1 MNDIALTPVIL
12 SGGIGARL
20 WPVSRESFPKPFM
33 PMADGESLLQK
44 TYRRAAGVAAGGRV
58 LTVTH
63 RDYYFM
69 SRDEWERAPHSPSV
83 KARYL
88 LEPVSRNTSA
98 AVALAALQVIEDSG
112 PEALLLVLAADHMIL
127 DQNGFERSVYSAAR
141 LAAAGHL
148 VTFGVQ
154 PDTPETG
161 YGYIQAGGPLEE
173 GHEVLRFVEKPSLES
188 AEEYLRSGDFLWNA
202 GMFCFRAETLLQ
214 ELKRHAP
221 DIHGPVLDCW
231 AAATQ
236 NRDSHP
242 MDFLTFP
249 IGDFSAIPDRSIDY
263 AVMEHSDRVAVI
275 KADFDWS
282 DVGSWS
288 AVGALLPADESNN
301 RCDGTALF
309 VDSRNTFIKTD
320 GRLVAALGL
329 DDLLIIDTPDA
340 LLVAPQDRAQ
350 DVKAVVSR
358 LKAENHPSCCARRTG
373 IRPWGTFTILEE
385 QSGYKI
391 KRIEVWPGRTLSLQM
406 HHHRSE
412 HWVVVSGMARVV
424 NGENEIFVRPN
435 ESTYIPA
442 GCVHRLS
449 NPGRI
454 NLVLIEV
461 QSGEFLEE
469 EDIVR
474 LDDDYG
480 RSDQGGPSR
489 PTSEFGANRHAC
501 EPAP

>member
-1 MNDIALTPVIL
+1 MKELAVTPVVL

-44 TYRRAAGVAAGGRV
+44 TYRRAAAIAGHGQV

-69 SRDEWERAPHSPSV
+69 SQDEWERASLSPSI

-88 LEPVSRNTSA
+88 LEPISRNTSA
-98 AVALAALQVIEDSG
+98 AVALAALQVMAEAG
-112 PEALLLVLAADHMIL
+112 PEALVMVLAADHLIQ
-127 DQNGFERSVYSAAR
+127 DQEGFERSVQSAAR
-141 LAAAGHL
+141 LAAGGHL
-148 VTFGVQ
+148 VTFGI
-154 PDTPETG
+154 PPTAPETG
-161 YGYIQAGGPLEE
+161 YGYIQVGEPLAG
-173 GHEVLRFVEKPSLES
+173 GHEVLRFVEKPSQDT
-188 AEEYLRSGDFLWNA
+188 AEDYLRSGDFLWNA
-202 GMFCFRAETLLQ
+202 GMFCFRAESLLQ
-214 ELKRHAP
+214 ALQRYAP
-221 DIHGPVLDCW
+221 DVHGPVLACW
-231 AAATQ
+231 DAAA
-236 NRDSHP
+236 RDMDRHP
-242 MDFLTFP
+242 TSFLTFP
-249 IGDFSAIPDRSIDY
+249 TGDFSAIPDRSIDY
-263 AVMEHSDRVAVI
+263 AVMEHSDNVAVI
-275 KADFDWS
+275 RADFDWS

-288 AVGALLPADESNN
+288 AVGALLPADESHN
-301 RCDGTALF
+301 RSDGAALF
-309 VDSRNTFIKTD
+309 VDTRNTFVKTD

-340 LLVAPQDRAQ
+340 LLVAHTDRAQ
-350 DVKAVVSR
+350 DVKTVVSR
-358 LKAENHPSCCARRTG
+358 LKAQNHPSCCVRRTG
-373 IRPWGTFTILEE
+373 IRPWGTYTILEE

-412 HWVVVSGMARVV
+412 HWVVVSGMARVL
-424 NGENEIFVRPN
+424 NGESEIFVRPN

-461 QSGEFLEE
+461 QSGQYLEE

-474 LDDDYG
+474 LDDEYG
-480 RSDQGGPSR
+480 RSG
-489 PTSEFGANRHAC
+489 
-501 EPAP
+501 